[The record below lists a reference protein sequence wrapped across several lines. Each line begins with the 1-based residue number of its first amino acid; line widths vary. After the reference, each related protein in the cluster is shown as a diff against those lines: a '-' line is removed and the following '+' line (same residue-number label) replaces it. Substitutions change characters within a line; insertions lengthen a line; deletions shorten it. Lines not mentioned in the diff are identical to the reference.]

1 MDTGWKAEARFP
13 KFVKIAQGNLDN
25 TRPCIPVVCYHI
37 LMEEDIGY
45 QKRDSFVKRWNL
57 LQEKPEKK
65 SYLNSKQK
73 LSYSC
78 RFFEFRN
85 FFCMWA
91 ANRGYDDN

>member
-13 KFVKIAQGNLDN
+13 KFVKIAQGKLDN

-57 LQEKPEKK
+57 LQEKQEKK
-65 SYLNSKQK
+65 TI
-73 LSYSC
+73 
-78 RFFEFRN
+78 FEFQTKVVL
-85 FFCMWA
+85 FM
-91 ANRGYDDN
+91 